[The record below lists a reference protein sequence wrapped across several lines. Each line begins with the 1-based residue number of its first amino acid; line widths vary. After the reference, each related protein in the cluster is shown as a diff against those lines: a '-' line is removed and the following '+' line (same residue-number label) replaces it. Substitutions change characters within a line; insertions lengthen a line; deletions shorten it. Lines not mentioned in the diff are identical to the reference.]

1 MAFYRPS
8 SSKCTRSIGPSTQ
21 KRRKTLPHQQQRPRP
36 PPLNLNAGEV
46 RLDPATLEASFHQ
59 QPSSQEPPANA
70 VASTAANAD
79 SSLKKTYLSTKDF
92 AKKKCPCDTSPTN
105 SPMDITPPLDTPPP
119 QYECEPMDT
128 TAPSSTLTA
137 STAQETAQ

>member
-1 MAFYRPS
+1 M
-8 SSKCTRSIGPSTQ
+8 
-21 KRRKTLPHQQQRPRP
+21 
-36 PPLNLNAGEV
+36 NAGEV